1 MGGIPHGRDPAPDG
15 WLGRMESLLAGLADH
30 YGPLLLAL
38 GALFAFAES
47 ALGLGFVFPGETV
60 VLGIGAATTTGD
72 QVAVAIGVVALGA
85 TAGDHLGY
93 LIGHRAGPAL
103 RESRVVRRVGT
114 RHWDR
119 GTSMLR
125 RYGVLAIVVSRLLP
139 AVRTLV
145 PPAAGASRLGY
156 GKFLAGSVI
165 GAILWSGLWVGVGA
179 AARTALPQAAA
190 ALGTASWLVFGG
202 IVVAA
207 IVVAVTVHLVRRRS
221 RPADRVAADEV
232 TECA

>member
-1 MGGIPHGRDPAPDG
+1 
-15 WLGRMESLLAGLADH
+15 MESLLAGLADH
-30 YGPLLLAL
+30 FGPLLLAL

-60 VLGIGAATTTGD
+60 VLGIGAATSTGD
-72 QVAVAIGVVALGA
+72 QVALAIGVVALGA

-93 LIGHRAGPAL
+93 LIGKRAGPTL
-103 RESRVVRRVGT
+103 RETRVVSRVGT

-119 GTSMLR
+119 GARMLR
-125 RYGVLAIVVSRLLP
+125 RYGVLAIIVSRLLP

-145 PPAAGASRLGY
+145 PPAAGASRVGY
-156 GKFLAGSVI
+156 GTFVVGSIV
-165 GAILWSGLWVGVGA
+165 GALLWSGLWVGVGA

-190 ALGTASWLVFGG
+190 RLGTASWLVLAGV
-202 IVVAA
+202 VVAA
-207 IVVAVTVHLVRRRS
+207 VVSVLAVRLARRRS
-221 RPADRVAADEV
+221 RAAGRVAADDV